1 MSKSRYEPL
10 VKLKKKSLDSA
21 ERALIGANNELA
33 SATDKL
39 KFSYEELSRMTLPT
53 QGSVGEFTQATAMIH
68 AQHQTIEQ
76 CQNKVQVAKFNQHQ
90 MRERYKAAMID
101 FEKFKY
107 LEIQEMKARLK
118 HLKAQEAKMLDEI
131 GTMIYKK
138 EEE

>member
-10 VKLKKKSLDSA
+10 VKLKKKGLDTA
-21 ERALIGANNELA
+21 ERALIGANNELT

-39 KFSYEELSRMTLPT
+39 SRSYEELSRMTLPT

-68 AQHQTIEQ
+68 AQHLTIEECKNRVHMAQ
-76 CQNKVQVAKFNQHQ
+76 QKQHQ
-90 MRERYKAAMID
+90 MRERFKAAMME

-107 LEIQEMKARLK
+107 LEVQEMNAHLK

-131 GTMIYKK
+131 GTMTYKR
-138 EEE
+138 EIL

>member
-10 VKLKKKSLDSA
+10 VKLKKKSLDTA
-21 ERALIGANNELA
+21 ERELIGANNELA

-39 KFSYEELSRMTLPT
+39 KFSYEELSLMTLPT

-68 AQHQTIEQ
+68 AQHQTIEHYQ
-76 CQNKVQVAKFNQHQ
+76 SKVQIAKFNQHQ

-118 HLKAQEAKMLDEI
+118 HLKAEEAKMLDEI